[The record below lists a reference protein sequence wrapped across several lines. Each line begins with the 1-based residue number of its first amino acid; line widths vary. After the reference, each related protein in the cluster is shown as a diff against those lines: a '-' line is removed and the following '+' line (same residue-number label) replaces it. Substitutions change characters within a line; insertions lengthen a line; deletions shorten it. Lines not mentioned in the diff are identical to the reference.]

1 MRRLLA
7 IAALAAVAS
16 GCGSNSQS
24 SSLDPQAATAYVNAQ
39 AHALCVIQSTAFRT
53 QAQQHAAY
61 KRAQQSSTLTA
72 EEFADAQAA
81 AAKDQALRER
91 LSDRVVALCG

>member
-1 MRRLLA
+1 M
-7 IAALAAVAS
+7 
-16 GCGSNSQS
+16 
-24 SSLDPQAATAYVNAQ
+24 
-39 AHALCVIQSTAFRT
+39 QSTALQT
-53 QAQQHAAY
+53 HAQQQAAY

-72 EEFADAQAA
+72 EEFAHTQAA

>member
-1 MRRLLA
+1 MRRLLL
-7 IAALAAVAS
+7 IGALAAVAS
-16 GCGSNSQS
+16 GCGSNPQS
-24 SSLDPQAATAYVNAQ
+24 GSLDPQAATAYIDTQ
-39 AHALCVIQSTAFRT
+39 AHALCLMQSTAYQT
-53 QAQQHAAY
+53 QAQQQAAY
-61 KRAQQSSTLTA
+61 KRAQQDSTLTA